1 MQDIQKQIDSFLI
14 ELEKSPE
21 NIEIRLK
28 LADAYVKLT
37 EHTKA
42 VNEYIK
48 ILEIDPENEEAKIQ
62 KEIVHGVVKQSQL
75 DIYGCTNT
83 YMDPWH

>member
-1 MQDIQKQIDSFLI
+1 MQEIQKQIDAFLI
-14 ELEKSPE
+14 ELEKSPN
-21 NIEIRLK
+21 NIEIKLK
-28 LADAYVKLT
+28 RADAYVKIN

-42 VNEYIK
+42 VNEYIR
-48 ILEIDPENEEAKIQ
+48 ILELDPDNEKAKIQ